1 MGSHNMADG
10 VITNPFGNL
19 SESIAG
25 LAQQRLSPQYAQT
38 QLNFQEAIANQTRQN
53 LANQFLSQA
62 DFSRDP
68 AASLRTLGAILNNT
82 DLIKSSLDIQLKQ
95 RAFEDQQRQLQQLAE
110 AQGQLGAF
118 AEELA
123 PGGLEPEEQAR
134 LFSRAQQLGVEL
146 PSIPSGAKAEV
157 PLSDTEKQL
166 EQLKIKKAE
175 SEITQTQTQTQK
187 TRREIEKIEK
197 ELSAPLDN
205 KLAGLAAAEETKLRV
220 RAKVKAEHTLA
231 TIGSI
236 KQDFDAVLDKF
247 KSIPAS
253 IRGPI
258 AGRTLGIAAREIKGD
273 PNVVAYEDF
282 KQFIL
287 ANISRQL
294 GGERGVLTDKDVERI
309 QKALPNLT
317 DTNESAKQ
325 KIELMMQF
333 IDRRVKEHQKIAGME
348 QVGIFSESGSSEIE
362 EVETGR
368 QTTEEIDEDEYL
380 KENFP
385 EYFQ

>member
-1 MGSHNMADG
+1 MADG

-95 RAFEDQQRQLQQLAE
+95 RAFEDQQRQLQQLA
-110 AQGQLGAF
+110 AF

-134 LFSRAQQLGVEL
+134 LFGRAQQLGVEL
-146 PSIPSGAKAEV
+146 PNIPAGAKTEA

-205 KLAGLAAAEETKLRV
+205 KLAGLAAAEETKIRV
-220 RAKVKAEHTLA
+220 RAKVKAEHALA

-236 KQDFDAVLDKF
+236 KQDVDAVLDKF
-247 KSIPAS
+247 QSIPTS

>member
-95 RAFEDQQRQLQQLAE
+95 RAFEDQQRQLQQLA
-110 AQGQLGAF
+110 AF

-134 LFSRAQQLGVEL
+134 LFGRAQQLGVEL
-146 PSIPSGAKAEV
+146 PNIPAGAKTEA

-205 KLAGLAAAEETKLRV
+205 KLAGLAAAEETKIRV
-220 RAKVKAEHTLA
+220 RAKVKAEHALA

-236 KQDFDAVLDKF
+236 KQDVDAVLDKF
-247 KSIPAS
+247 QSIPTS

>member
-1 MGSHNMADG
+1 MADG

-53 LANQFLSQA
+53 LANEFLSQA

-95 RAFEDQQRQLQQLAE
+95 RAFEDQQRQLQQLA
-110 AQGQLGAF
+110 AF

-134 LFSRAQQLGVEL
+134 LFGRAQQLGVKL
-146 PSIPSGAKAEV
+146 PSIPAGAKAEA

-205 KLAGLAAAEETKLRV
+205 KLAGLAASEETKLRV

-247 KSIPAS
+247 QSIPTS

-362 EVETGR
+362 KVETGR

>member
-1 MGSHNMADG
+1 MANG
-10 VITNPFGNL
+10 TIQNPFGDL
-19 SESIAG
+19 VAQVG
-25 LAQQRLSPQYAQT
+25 QLAQNRLSPQFAQT

-53 LANQFLSQA
+53 LANEFLSQA

-68 AASLRTLGAILNNT
+68 ASSLRTLGAILNNP

-95 RAFEDQQRQLQQLAE
+95 RAFEDQQRQLADLAAQQ
-110 AQGQLGAF
+110 QQLGAY

-146 PSIPSGAKAEV
+146 PNIPAGAKAEA
-157 PLSDTEKQL
+157 PLSDTEQQL

-236 KQDFDAVLDKF
+236 KQDVDAVLDKF
-247 KSIPAS
+247 QSIPTS

>member
-1 MGSHNMADG
+1 MADG

-134 LFSRAQQLGVEL
+134 LFGRAQQLGVEL
-146 PSIPSGAKAEV
+146 PNIPAGAKAEA

-236 KQDFDAVLDKF
+236 KQDVDAVLDKF
-247 KSIPAS
+247 QSIPTS

-287 ANISRQL
+287 SNISRQL

>member
-53 LANQFLSQA
+53 LANEFLSQA

-95 RAFEDQQRQLQQLAE
+95 RAFEDQQRQLQQLA
-110 AQGQLGAF
+110 AF

-134 LFSRAQQLGVEL
+134 LFGRAQQLGVKL
-146 PSIPSGAKAEV
+146 PSIPAGAKAEA

-205 KLAGLAAAEETKLRV
+205 KLAGLAASEETKLRV

-247 KSIPAS
+247 QSIPTS

-362 EVETGR
+362 KVETGR